1 MFCWVFVGVGVY
13 SSALVRVGGVLG
25 GRGVGFVVVGSLI
38 LPLAYGVD
46 WVVHDVDLFLTNKST
61 LTDAEFF
68 EGIAREFDWDYGFN
82 AFGGMYY
89 EVVVNGEVVRV
100 DLMENLLDVYIPEAI
115 INDSIVFKV
124 NGSEFKGIR
133 IEALIVLKAREAT
146 DEAEEFLERLAEK
159 IADPGTGIELDKAR
173 IINYINQ
180 YPEEE
185 RESIKHKIQTTGI
198 YIE

>member
-1 MFCWVFVGVGVY
+1 M
-13 SSALVRVGGVLG
+13 ALLRVGGVLR

-46 WVVHDVDLFLTNKST
+46 WVVHDVDLFLTDRST
-61 LTDAEFF
+61 LTDSEFF
-68 EGIAREFDWDYGFN
+68 EGVAREFDWDYGFN

-89 EVVVNGEVVRV
+89 EVVVNGDVVRV
-100 DLMENLLDVYIPEAI
+100 DLMENLLDVYIPDAI
-115 INDSIVFKV
+115 INDTINFKV
-124 NGSEFKGIR
+124 NNVDFKGIR

-159 IADPGTGIELDKAR
+159 IADPRTSIELDKER
-173 IINYINQ
+173 IIKYINQ

>member
-1 MFCWVFVGVGVY
+1 MGVGVFVD
-13 SSALVRVGGVLG
+13 ALVRVGGVLR
-25 GRGVGFVVVGSLI
+25 GRGVGFIVVGSLV

-46 WVVHDVDLFLTNKST
+46 WVVHDVDLFLIGRST

-68 EGIAREFDWDYGFN
+68 EGIAREFDWDYGLN

-100 DLMENLLDVYIPEAI
+100 DLMENLLDVYIPEAM
-115 INDSIVFKV
+115 INDALSIRV
-124 NGSEFKGIR
+124 NGEEFRFIR

-146 DEAEEFLERLAEK
+146 DEAEEFLEKLAEK
-159 IADPGTGIELDKAR
+159 IADPGTGIELDKER
-173 IINYINQ
+173 IRKYINQ

-185 RESIKHKIQTTGI
+185 RESITHKIQTTGI